1 MQSKKP
7 KQKFQINSGKKPLE
21 KGLKDSDL
29 KTDIKKKS
37 ESQNQ
42 SPEITKEQMRAF
54 QEMEMEMARLQNS
67 GYHRFQ
73 EMVLGEEFKQIL
85 QDINKN
91 LNGIGTILSRIGET
105 IDSGSNEESSD
116 EDEEQDEDSEDSEDD
131 EDNEEDVED
140 EEQDEDEE
148 EEDEDVRI

>member
-1 MQSKKP
+1 MQNKKP
-7 KQKFQINSGKKPLE
+7 KQKFQINSGRKPME

-37 ESQNQ
+37 ESQDQ

-54 QEMEMEMARLQNS
+54 QEMEMEIARLQNS

-116 EDEEQDEDSEDSEDD
+116 EDEEQEGDSEDP

-140 EEQDEDEE
+140 EEQDEDE
-148 EEDEDVRI
+148 DEDARI